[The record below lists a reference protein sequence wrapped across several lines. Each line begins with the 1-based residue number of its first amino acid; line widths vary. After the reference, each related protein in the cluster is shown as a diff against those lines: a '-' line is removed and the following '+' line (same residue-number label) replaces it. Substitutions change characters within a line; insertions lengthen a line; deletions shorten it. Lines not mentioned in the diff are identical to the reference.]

1 MVYQFF
7 DQKKQDQQQK
17 QTNCQVKNY
26 TNQRIK
32 NSKDEKS
39 MLGLKIIFG
48 QQILLKQDHYLLLI
62 VVLNIFYVWQTFSLT
77 MHESNLW
84 KIKSKA
90 VLHSFIEIINESKR
104 KPNKSWVDQEKEFN
118 NNFMQKWLDN
128 NYILNYSS
136 HNEGK

>member
-1 MVYQFF
+1 M
-7 DQKKQDQQQK
+7 
-17 QTNCQVKNY
+17 
-26 TNQRIK
+26 
-32 NSKDEKS
+32 
-39 MLGLKIIFG
+39 
-48 QQILLKQDHYLLLI
+48 
-62 VVLNIFYVWQTFSLT
+62 FSLT

-90 VLHSFIEIINESKR
+90 VLHSFIEITNESKR